1 VAHAPSQGV
10 TRETT
15 RALLRLIV
23 WLTVLAYILDLKPTL
38 RLVSDIIWLGAFLW
52 MYVYRIGKARF
63 DPRSKY
69 YYEELPL
76 RLPRRLVPH
85 TVALMVLVA
94 ASLPWSGAFFTGGCA
109 KAGWFN
115 NVWPTGEILASRSV
129 FFIGTLSLLIGTATF
144 PLVEEFT
151 FRGWLLRSWTRKLG
165 RNWAVLLT
173 SALFAVGH
181 FTFHAG
187 LLLSHF
193 VFGLLLALAVLSA
206 NSLWI
211 AFAMHYSYN
220 LTNELMTV
228 PPLHTYVG
236 NLFQSGLFR
245 CDASGIITG
254 LGLLLMLGVM
264 LDARRAQ
271 SAI

>member
-1 VAHAPSQGV
+1 MAHAPSQGV

-38 RLVSDIIWLGAFLW
+38 RLFSEIIWLGAFLW
-52 MYVYRIGKARF
+52 MYVYRIGQARS

-173 SALFAVGH
+173 SALFAVAH

-187 LLLSHF
+187 FNFSPSPPH
-193 VFGLLLALAVLSA
+193 LALFPMSDLITTSRATQNAALSA
-206 NSLWI
+206 LNASNPKYLASL
-211 AFAMHYSYN
+211 
-220 LTNELMTV
+220 
-228 PPLHTYVG
+228 
-236 NLFQSGLFR
+236 
-245 CDASGIITG
+245 ITAAPHLCG
-254 LGLLLMLGVM
+254 
-264 LDARRAQ
+264 
-271 SAI
+271 